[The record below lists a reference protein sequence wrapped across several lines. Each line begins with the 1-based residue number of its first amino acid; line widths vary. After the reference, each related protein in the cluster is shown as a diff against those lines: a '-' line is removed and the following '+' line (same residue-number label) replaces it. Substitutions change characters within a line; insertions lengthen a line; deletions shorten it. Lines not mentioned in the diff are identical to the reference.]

1 MIKEIDFE
9 TILPIWRDKLWPDR
23 ISPIESHSA
32 MLYLFTEHDMGNFLL
47 PAWYYG
53 YYVNNELIGVN
64 SGHLCV
70 DGSVRSRGLWVCLNY
85 RGNGYGK
92 QLLIAT
98 IDKARIHKA
107 TSIWS
112 LPRKSSWSTYKSAG
126 FVLTSDWQKTETSEA
141 NAYCYLELK

>member
-70 DGSVRSRGLWVCLNY
+70 DGSIRSRGLWVCPNY

-98 IDKARIHKA
+98 IDKARTHKA